1 VSVATTQ
8 SVTVTVT
15 LTSLDGFTDSIGLGC
30 ASLPPGVNC
39 HFSTPTI
46 TLPANGTVNVSLT
59 IDTNNPLGGGSSAM
73 NARPASRGV
82 SLAGLFLP
90 LGVFFGF
97 VFWRFRRRY
106 ALAMTTGLVLLLGVA
121 AMLVSSCGGFS
132 QSSAA
137 PGSYVIQVTG
147 VASSSDILRYQNEN
161 LTITK

>member
-1 VSVATTQ
+1 
-8 SVTVTVT
+8 
-15 LTSLDGFTDSIGLGC
+15 
-30 ASLPPGVNC
+30 
-39 HFSTPTI
+39 
-46 TLPANGTVNVSLT
+46 
-59 IDTNNPLGGGSSAM
+59 M